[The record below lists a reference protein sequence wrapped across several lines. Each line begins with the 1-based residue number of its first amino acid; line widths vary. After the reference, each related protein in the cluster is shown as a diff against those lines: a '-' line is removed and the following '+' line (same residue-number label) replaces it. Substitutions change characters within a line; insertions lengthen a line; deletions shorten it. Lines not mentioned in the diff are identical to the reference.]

1 MCRSAIWTNVWVS
14 TSTDHARSTR
24 GPHRAPD
31 ILLVMVKDRDS
42 GLGRRVWALFTPYRR
57 SLVLIVVAV
66 LFSSGIGIL
75 TPFLTQAVFDR
86 ALFPAQGGSGAGG
99 GVRLSLLAWL
109 VGGMVAVPVVSALIG
124 VFQTYQTTLL
134 GNRVMADL
142 RGRLFEHLQRMDL
155 SFFTATRTGAIQ
167 SRLANDVGGVQSV
180 LSETASSIL
189 GNVVTVA
196 SALIAMLVLSW
207 QLTIVAVA
215 LVPLFVVLQ
224 IRVGRVRRKLA
235 GRTQESLSDM
245 TAITEESLSV
255 SGVLLAKVFNRQ
267 SYEVQRYR
275 EENARQVDLQVRQ
288 AMTGQSFFAVVQT
301 FLGITPA
308 LVYLVAG
315 ILIVMGSGT
324 VVTAGTV
331 VAFTTLQTRLL
342 FPTVNLLRVSLD
354 VQTSLALFGRIFD
367 YLDLTPRIVDAPD
380 ARTLDTA
387 TVSGRV
393 ELQHAWF
400 SYPAGEVAGA
410 GPAPEVAESDRTYAI
425 SDVSFTVEPGQL
437 AAIVGPSGG
446 GKTTL
451 SYLVPR
457 LYDVDR
463 GRVLIDGH
471 DIRELTQASVADAI
485 GMVTQDT
492 YLLHSTIG
500 DNLRY
505 AKPDAT
511 QQELETAALAANI
524 HDRIMSFAEGYDT
537 VVGERGYRLSG
548 GEKQRLAIAR
558 VLLKD
563 PRILILDEATS
574 ALDTTSERLVQQ
586 ALENATKRRTT
597 IAIAHRLSTILGADV
612 ILAVEG
618 GKVVERG
625 THAELLA
632 MDGLYARLYT
642 EQFAGGKV
650 EVRCQDGVRFR
661 DGRTLVSQ
669 HAAVGDASEKV
680 A

>member
-1 MCRSAIWTNVWVS
+1 MERE
-14 TSTDHARSTR
+14 
-24 GPHRAPD
+24 
-31 ILLVMVKDRDS
+31 K
-42 GLGRRVWALFTPYRR
+42 LGRRVWALFTPYRA
-57 SLVLIVVAV
+57 SLVVIVVAV
-66 LFSSGIGIL
+66 LLSSGLGIL

-86 ALFPAQGGSGAGG
+86 ALFPIGG
-99 GVRLSLLAWL
+99 GPVNLPLLVWL
-109 VGGMVAVPVVSALIG
+109 VAGMVAVPVVTALIG
-124 VFQTYQTTLL
+124 VYQTYQTTLL

-189 GNVVTVA
+189 GNVVTVVA
-196 SALIAMLVLSW
+196 ALVAMLLLSW
-207 QLTIVAVA
+207 QLTIVAVV
-215 LVPLFVVLQ
+215 LVPLFIVLQ
-224 IRVGRVRRKLA
+224 VRVGRVRRRLA
-235 GRTQESLSDM
+235 GHTQESLSDM

-267 SYEVQRYR
+267 ASEVRRYR

-301 FLGITPA
+301 FMGITPA
-308 LVYLVAG
+308 LVYLVSGFLIVAAGAAAGGGAG
-315 ILIVMGSGT
+315 I
-324 VVTAGTV
+324 TAGTI

-354 VQTSLALFGRIFD
+354 VQTSLALFQRIFQ
-367 YLDLTPRIVDAPD
+367 YLDLTPRIVDAPA
-380 ARTLDTA
+380 ARVLDTA
-387 TVSGRV
+387 SVAGRV
-393 ELQHAWF
+393 ELQHVWF
-400 SYPAGEVAGA
+400 SYPAGEVAGV
-410 GPAPEVAESDRTYAI
+410 PAAPVAPDEARTWAI
-425 SDVSFTVEPGQL
+425 EDVSFTVEPGQL
-437 AAIVGPSGG
+437 AAIVGPSGS

-463 GRVLIDGH
+463 GRVLIDGQ
-471 DIRELTQASVADAI
+471 DVRELTMASVADAI

-505 AKPDAT
+505 AKPDAA
-511 QQELETAALAANI
+511 QADVEEAARAANI

-586 ALENATKRRTT
+586 ALENATRRRTT

-618 GKVVERG
+618 GRVVERG
-625 THAELLA
+625 THTELLA
-632 MDGLYARLYT
+632 LDGLYARLYT
-642 EQFAGGKV
+642 EQFAGGAV
-650 EVRCQDGVRFR
+650 EARCKDGVLFR

-669 HAAVGDASEKV
+669 HAAAGNAASEGGKV